1 MDQKRIN
8 IIIVHGELQ
17 EVLQFLMLVEWLEEP
32 RIGGIM
38 ELNTK
43 LHLMLS
49 KVVPSDVVGVGLG
62 SGSAFRVQ
70 VGFRDQHFGEVPL
83 GFLGV
88 FKVKIS

>member
-32 RIGGIM
+32 RIGDIM
-38 ELNTK
+38 EPNTK

-49 KVVPSDVVGVGLG
+49 KVKTKS
-62 SGSAFRVQ
+62 F
-70 VGFRDQHFGEVPL
+70 
-83 GFLGV
+83 FLN
-88 FKVKIS
+88 FYLKNIFSFDI